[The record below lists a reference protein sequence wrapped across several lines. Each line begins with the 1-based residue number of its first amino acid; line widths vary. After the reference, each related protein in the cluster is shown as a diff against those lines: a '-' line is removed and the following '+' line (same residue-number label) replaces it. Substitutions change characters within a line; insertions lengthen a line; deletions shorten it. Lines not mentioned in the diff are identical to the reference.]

1 MVGGW
6 RCALLEKGVDV
17 LGLLL
22 ALVPGSARFGLALA
36 LVVVRCLAASALLL
50 GRRGAL
56 LVLPA
61 LAARLLLWR
70 KLLRCRFLLV
80 LAILFLLL
88 LLVAILAFIQLFAIN
103 SIH

>member
-22 ALVPGSARFGLALA
+22 ALVPGSTRFGLALA
-36 LVVVRCLAASALLL
+36 ATALLL

-61 LAARLLLWR
+61 LAARLLLR
-70 KLLRCRFLLV
+70 KLLCRFLLV
-80 LAILFLLL
+80 STIFFLLL
-88 LLVAILAFIQLFAIN
+88 LLVAVSTLAFIQLFTQ
-103 SIH
+103 